1 MEKHK
6 IYEKKLMDE
15 MIERNKKEQNKTKN
29 VEVPSTLVINNIIKF
44 YKKI

>member
-15 MIERNKKEQNKTKN
+15 MIERKKKEQNKTKI
-29 VEVPSTLVINNIIKF
+29 VEAPSTYVYFKQIIF
-44 YKKI
+44 Y